1 MWQLKSLLDGNP
13 LNEPQ
18 LLPNDWGPIFGLSG
32 VKDKLHDL
40 SWLGPKYK
48 NMGWFELEEYAPE
61 EPATATPEEVEWE
74 TAKNLLKESDW
85 TMLSDVLIKTQ
96 KRKEYEEYRKKLRD
110 IRKQSGFPHDIKWPL
125 KPK

>member
-1 MWQLKSLLDGNP
+1 
-13 LNEPQ
+13 
-18 LLPNDWGPIFGLSG
+18 
-32 VKDKLHDL
+32 
-40 SWLGPKYK
+40 
-48 NMGWFELEEYAPE
+48 MGWFELEEYAPE